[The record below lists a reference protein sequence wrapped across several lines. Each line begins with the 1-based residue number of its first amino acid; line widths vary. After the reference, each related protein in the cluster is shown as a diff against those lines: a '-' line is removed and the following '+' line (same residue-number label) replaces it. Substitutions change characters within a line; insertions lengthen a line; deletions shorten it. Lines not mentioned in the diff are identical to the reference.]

1 MYDEAQETFA
11 LKHAIDGRPTLRWY
25 MLTNAHDG
33 NGIVSSERGST
44 DYAEEFRLLYVALTR
59 ARDAVYVSGRRVH
72 NRRRSQC
79 ADAVSSWLTGCGY
92 DLEQHRLPPHPAA
105 DVTAAEANID
115 AVMIEEA
122 LAARL
127 ARIEMADRAHPQ
139 RLGALSYSAME
150 LQERCPR
157 RARYHY
163 VLGLP
168 DLTDEAPTLRDAGAT
183 SDLIEAPE
191 PRDPARYGRIVHR
204 VLEYDMQ
211 ARLAGSDRDLAQF
224 TADAV
229 AEEEGTE
236 EEESAALG
244 AAKSASPLLERFS
257 PVDVERRFTITI
269 DGVTLGGYIDLLAR
283 DEKGRLVVV
292 DYKTGRTPAEHYALQ
307 FALYAAAVTEEF
319 GEVPRVLLLRIGDE
333 TATEEAPEP
342 ATEAAL
348 RAAIATANTMESD
361 EPRPGT
367 GCTFCPYAHDVC
379 RAAPAALTSA

>member
-1 MYDEAQETFA
+1 
-11 LKHAIDGRPTLRWY
+11 
-25 MLTNAHDG
+25 MLTNVHDE
-33 NGIVSSERGST
+33 NGIVSSEKGSA

-72 NRRRSQC
+72 TRKSTPC
-79 ADAVSSWLTGCGY
+79 SEAVRAWLTDCGY
-92 DLEQHRLPPHPAA
+92 DLEHHRLPEHPPAELPAA
-105 DVTAAEANID
+105 GLDID
-115 AVMIEEA
+115 ATMIEEA

-127 ARIEMADRAHPQ
+127 ARIETAERARPQ

-168 DLTDEAPTLRDAGAT
+168 DLTDEAPTFRDAGADAA
-183 SDLIEAPE
+183 SDSTVPSE
-191 PRDPARYGRIVHR
+191 PRDPARYGRIVHK
-204 VLEYDMQ
+204 VLEYDMR
-211 ARLAGSDRDLAQF
+211 ARLAGADRDLAQF
-224 TADAV
+224 VADAV
-229 AEEEGTE
+229 EEEEGTAE
-236 EEESAALG
+236 EARAALG
-244 AAKSASPLLERFS
+244 AAEAARPLLERFR

-283 DEKGRLVVV
+283 DETGRLVVV

-333 TATEEAPEP
+333 TASEEAPEP

-348 RAAIATANTMESD
+348 RAAIASASTMESD
-361 EPRPGT
+361 EPRPAS

-379 RAAPAALTSA
+379 RAAPVLSASA